1 MADQRVMLPF
11 VTTQE
16 VNRPFKRD
24 DETSKSSKSN
34 SKEDYIRGPTTTATA
49 TAISSS
55 RTKTYTNTSSSTSSS
70 SPNKK
75 VRRRRQDK
83 NENELYSSTRLYS
96 STTTATALSP
106 RKPPIQTP
114 RFTDTDLFTLRPED
128 ETTTFQRTRKQQ
140 QGNGSTGRY
149 VRPGRTLKFFSKD
162 STTTRATARSSTVA
176 NDTFVEAQQILKRL
190 QTGEDA
196 ISFFAK
202 EQSRTAIKF
211 IYLVPAIKMRDFRP
225 YDLSICPGNT
235 IPAGGAG
242 TYFVMTEKGL
252 TKMTRNSEGVVVPSE
267 VIPIA
272 TWMRESSVFNVV
284 SNMRFFRSYL
294 SRKTFTAWR
303 MAVRL
308 QVYRAKRERLASRHF
323 LASNTFCT
331 PLLNIVGKE
340 LASFDAVEVQDF
352 KAPKAFEMKIFEEK
366 QIVATSAAGKT
377 FELSMANVVK
387 HLVDVARNC
396 KQRRAH
402 FAQLRERDDDFDTKE
417 SNRHKSI
424 VVMKEELAER
434 TKSEQRAQQD
444 FQALGSLIRL
454 VDYRAVDSLV
464 RVALNE
470 QQKLERELQ
479 QPRIKQGL
487 WETTVKFSSTL
498 EEEKPNENNDIVD
511 EENNTDRLVDG
522 GMRFEPD
529 CDYTLKIVQRKNE
542 GVVEMMDQVTRV
554 CHVRKLR
561 SHLRQR
567 PGQTTTGLINI
578 RHRSGNQK
586 QYYSAATQQSMT
598 VSGLIRSS
606 IAYKETCE
614 NIETRINTDFSQ
626 AAEYAK
632 QFEVVREIYEFRID
646 EYEQGL
652 EEERRHSERQQ
663 KLTNLNNE
671 DGEDEE
677 EGGDMSDDDS
687 NLGDNDAA
695 PVGFAA
701 EALHIRSHMD
711 RCEHWSKS
719 IERMRA
725 HGTIGV
731 LYVESRKLKNSLLPI
746 TEQFLDHL
754 ERELNVLA
762 RERCKIALNDYKRRL
777 ANLDDRPPRLGE
789 FAEFVATTQLIEG
802 ERRRAF
808 RETGVIDEM
817 YRTLQLHRVR
827 VQSDDMVQLDD
838 LKAAQALFVERSA
851 AADDYIFGK
860 MSEMTQNLDMSI
872 AHLNEQ
878 VLTIR
883 EELTGSQQS
892 DLSSVASDTTAQ
904 EKGDDVKCVF
914 DNPTGDPTIVLSVLD
929 QLTKRLDVLKRR
941 SEDYSRYQRLFGK
954 TIYTYRGLRET
965 LKLRNQRSDLWT
977 ALDELSTKSEVWL
990 NGSQFRDLNADELGA
1005 VITTFYRTAS
1015 QLHRRIHSGATALLV
1030 ERVEEWRLRVPAL
1043 LALGNPA
1050 MKERHWSIIFKQL
1063 LEEFYEE
1070 GLTKFTL
1077 ARLIELN
1084 AFSDSHREKLLEIS
1098 GTATGEA
1105 SIEISVKQI
1114 STVWNGPEKIS
1125 KELSSAGIEEEI
1137 STGASASASADT
1149 NATDAEE
1156 EAMTFILAP
1165 YRDGQTFI
1173 LSDLSE
1179 VQETL
1184 EDHRAA
1190 LQTMLGSRFVV
1201 GVKDQVELWV
1211 RRLDILENTLIQ
1223 WTECQK
1229 TWMYLETIFSAPDIQ
1244 QQLPEDAKV
1253 FKIVDTMWRQHM
1265 RRTTADPIVI
1275 RVVIPEDSSGSSN
1288 NEESQHRRTGGGQ
1301 EDSTMEGGK
1310 RNTTCSDALL
1320 QLFKNCNKS
1329 LEKVLKSLRDFLE
1342 TKRAAFPRFYF
1353 LGDDE
1358 LLDILSQT
1366 RDPTAVQPYLSKCFD
1381 AIKSVEFAKKPST
1394 AMRSMIAPDGERV
1407 EFSEPVYAEGPVE
1420 YWLREVETMMM
1431 RTVRDNAL
1439 AALNSYPSNI
1449 DSKTGKEIGGGRLDW
1464 IFAGFPAQ
1472 CVIMVDQIMWTR
1484 SVSRAFASTTQNN
1497 SALSSISST
1506 SSVSSKMKETLQTTV
1521 DHIGEMVS
1529 GVRGKLDRRQ
1539 RKLAGAL
1546 ITLDVHGRDV
1556 IRGLLELD
1564 VQEGT
1569 DFEWTKQ
1576 LRYFWDRHMDAGR
1589 AQGGSVVAEDDGT
1602 HKMITEGSCVVRQTA
1617 AKLPYTYE
1625 YLGNSPRLVVTPL
1638 TDLCYL
1644 TLTGALDLKYGG
1656 APAGPAGTGKTETVK
1671 DLGKAL
1677 ARQVVVFNCSD
1688 GLDYLIMGRFFS
1700 GLAQAGA
1707 WACFDEFNRID
1718 IEVLSVIA
1726 QQILCI
1732 QQAIVHDDTTFEFI
1746 GREIPLNVNF
1756 GVFITMNPG
1765 YAGRTE
1771 LPDNLKALFR
1781 PVAMMVPNYRMIAE
1795 IILYSQGFAGALD
1808 LSRKMTQLYK
1818 LASEQLSR
1826 QSHYDF
1832 GMRAVKSVLVA
1843 AGQLKRREPN
1853 TPEDLLLIRAMQDSN
1868 VPKFLRH
1875 DLPLFEGIV
1884 ADLFPDYQAQ
1894 NDTNTGVSGVLQKF
1908 VIQDLEARGLEPEP
1922 SFVLKV
1928 IQVHE
1933 TQLVRHGMMVV
1944 GETCSGKS
1952 EAVRTLARAL
1962 SAVEQHYNNNTEEDN
1977 GTDFD
1982 LKQQDPDGM
1991 MRHVDNHR
1999 LNPKAMSAGQL
2010 YGEFNGLSG
2019 EWTDGLVPHLV
2030 RKCCASVESAK
2041 GRSWV
2046 SFDGPVDAVWIE
2058 NMNTVLDDNMTLCLA
2073 NSERIRLPNKG
2084 LHMMFEVADLHQASP
2099 ATVSRCGMVV
2109 MEQADLGAGFSALVS
2124 RWTRDLLINQ
2134 SPHANPKVTKELATM
2149 LGNLVRAHVLPLIEW
2164 ATKYLDERIVT
2175 SPATKLRATL
2185 QVLSSCLGINEVSEA
2200 TKAERNKKESKNKS
2214 KNKTSKA
2221 KTKGKSKQ
2229 KSPKKTTDEA
2239 TNETEV
2245 AVEVKE
2251 THSETLSEKY
2261 ACLCLVFACVWGIG
2275 GNAST
2280 PTTRTTFSNTAMS
2293 QLEEVLGDCGIL
2305 EPENLTK
2312 RGVFTLYDYFV
2323 SKTDIS
2329 GSSAQLLPWS
2339 VQLGDFTYRSNRSF
2353 FELFVPTDQTVCQR
2367 YLLGQLVQNG
2377 SNVLLVGETGVGKS
2391 VVVNALMGRLGKSK
2405 DSGDRTTS
2413 SGWISVTVGCS
2424 AQTSA
2429 ADVRNRFEN
2438 KLERRRKNVLDPPKG
2453 KKALFFVDDVNMP
2466 ALEEY
2471 GAQPSSELLR
2481 QVIDHGGFHDT
2492 TEVGLFVK
2500 VRRTT
2505 YVAACG
2511 PPGGGR
2517 NNMTSRLVRHFV
2529 PIWCPETSQEGMQ
2542 RIFGAILGGFMDLN
2556 LSPIVK
2562 QANIQ
2567 MKSSV
2572 NTNENSESSSTATT
2586 TSSSSSSSSNGV
2598 FGSALVKAAVDLYT
2612 ACRANLRPTPS
2623 RTHYTFNL
2631 RDLSKVFQGMLRVEP
2646 TSVDSIDYIVDLWQ
2660 HEIERA
2666 MKDRL
2671 VNETDRTWFDRCV
2684 TQVLDSNS
2692 LAQFSSS
2699 ASTTSTTSS
2708 TSPLIFGSFMNRDDG
2723 PENMSYE
2730 RIDTASG
2737 LDSMRAVMEE
2747 ALEDYALQSTSGSSN
2762 SKAIDSGLVFFD
2774 DALGHISRACRVLGQ
2789 PRGSILLVGLGGSG
2803 RRSLARLASFVLD
2816 QKCREVRL
2824 TRTYGVNEWRIDLK
2838 EALLEAGLNKQG
2850 RPVTLL
2856 LSDTEILD
2864 ESFLENLNCVLN
2876 SGDVPNLYENEDR
2889 DRIIEGMRY
2898 MSANNSSTSSANSG
2912 GSGADAV
2919 FSRYVTRVRENF
2931 RLALALSPAGSKF
2944 RERCRSFPS
2953 LVNCSTIDWYDPW
2966 PTAALDAVARH
2977 FLFEKDDSSD
2987 NLPVGADT
2995 NENKKMRIPIPRKE
3009 FRSLLQASGK
3019 TDADNS
3025 NSNRSS
3031 NNSSTETLLLWV
3043 EALCDIFVGVHRSV
3057 EVTSS
3062 DFLRDTGRHNYVTPT
3077 SYLQLL
3083 RTYVALLSSCRDKI
3097 MLRLQRYEMGLEK
3110 LLKCGTL
3117 VEGLQK
3123 DLVEMQPILQ
3133 KQELDTK
3140 TLLIRVEKDRADAT
3154 IQRDG
3159 ANRDAEVAKKARAEV
3174 QVIKDDCQSELD
3186 QAMPAYY
3193 SAVKALQ
3200 TLDKKSI
3207 TEVKSYV
3214 NPPEMVDVTMQ
3225 AICILLGVTPEW
3237 KEAKKLLNDMQFL
3250 DRLMD
3255 YDKDNIE
3262 PSIIRK
3268 LKKYATDP
3276 RFEPKKV
3283 GKVSTA
3289 CKCLCAWALAM
3300 YKYDNVVKTIE
3311 PKRKRLGEAQERL
3324 GLVEA
3329 ELAEKQ
3335 AALAKIETS
3344 LAHLEEQ
3351 YAQSTKQQAD
3361 LEAQIT
3367 LAETQLLRANRLTTS
3382 LADEKVRWYKEAQAL
3397 REKIGDLPG
3406 NVAVAAASIAYLGA
3420 FTSSFRTELSS
3431 KWIDMLTA
3439 KGVPITSHDVAAVH
3453 VVANQQ
3459 KTNDK
3464 SKQQSQDLP
3473 VTLTSVLGEPVV
3485 IRQWGLD
3492 GLPAD
3497 AFSTENGIMAT
3508 QNSERW
3514 PLMIDPQ
3521 RQANRWV
3528 RQTCKND
3535 NLSVVKPNANDLLR
3549 SLESAIR
3556 FGAPVLIED
3565 VPERGLDAVLDSVLL
3580 RQVSQ
3585 GPGGQMCVQI
3595 GDSSDVP
3602 WDPNFRLFCTTRL
3615 ANPHFLPEMCIKVSL
3630 LNFSITHRGLEDQL
3644 LVDVVKNER
3653 PELES
3658 RRDQLVLSI
3667 ATDQSELSKLEDE
3680 ILGLLANASGNIL
3693 EDEKLINTLQK
3704 SKETSTNVTL
3714 RVAESVKV
3722 AAEVSVARE
3731 AYRSVATRGSVL
3743 YFCVSMLAETDPMYQ
3758 YSLRYYKELYRQ
3770 RIVQSQQSEDVEERI
3785 QFLITD
3791 ITEEIF
3797 RNICRGLFD
3806 RHRLLFAFR
3815 VAVEILR
3822 GNDSVANHE
3831 WRVFLAGTMDNQNE
3845 SESENGNKSNP
3856 NATASPE
3863 WVTDKKLW
3871 NELLTVEK
3879 TLPDSIGGLP
3889 AYIMENSVEWRKW
3902 VHEGGNDLPPMP
3914 TDSTTISALAPLLAT
3929 RVLCKDRLVQ
3939 VVRAFVQKYL
3949 GNVFVEPTPF
3959 DLEGCLRDST
3969 ASTPL
3974 IFVLSV
3980 GSNPM
3985 DYLSS
3990 AAKERG
3996 KLRGMRVVS
4005 LGQGQ
4010 GIIAER
4016 AMLSAARS
4024 GEWVCLENC
4033 HLAKSWLGRLNDI
4046 LERGILGDDDLHP
4059 DFRLW
4064 LTSMPSSYFPIPILQ
4079 RGIKITNEPPQ
4090 GIKANLR
4097 RCFADMPREQYES
4110 GCADRMLPPW
4120 RRLVFA
4126 LCFYNAVALERR
4138 KFGAVGWNKPYDW
4151 MGSDLRTAL
4160 AQLKLY
4166 LEEVPMNTEQRSRLG
4181 DAELLVP
4188 LRTLNV
4194 VIGDVTFGGR
4204 ITDRWDKR
4212 CNRHLLA
4219 SFFTSNV
4226 VFGTNT
4232 ENRLSN
4238 GTYDDTYDDSIK
4250 GMIPLSES
4258 GLYCTPS
4265 ETEHTLEQVQKHIEL
4280 LPDVEKP
4287 EVFGLGGNASIVF
4300 RLNQADTFLKELSK
4314 EGAQSGEAAE
4324 NNVTEEKAFLA
4335 GLKNKLPGKTG
4346 IMSEPCAATIQGVGP
4361 SKQLINPLAVFV
4373 SQEKILLQQLWVVVD
4388 SELQKLQDAI
4398 QGLQILD
4405 EALETSLE
4413 AVRFNR
4419 VPPNWLKAFPS
4430 LKNLASWMVDFNK
4443 RWNHIEGWLAKGPCP
4458 VYWISGMVFPQGFLT
4473 SLLQTHARNSGTPV
4487 DRLEFGVTVMK
4498 NQPLKPA
4505 HIGAHINGPFLQAA
4519 TWSEENG
4526 SLEDALPGK
4535 LFQTMPCMHLQPQ
4548 ISDEKKT
4555 SVGTTEGRYN
4565 CPLYKTLDRRGV
4577 LSTTGLSTNFITS
4590 LELPIANGL
4599 TESFFVRRG
4608 CALIAALGQ

>member
-1 MADQRVMLPF
+1 MTDKRVVLPF
-11 VTTQE
+11 VTHE
-16 VNRPFKRD
+16 VSRPFERKTENTNYRIGGGA
-24 DETSKSSKSN
+24 KSSKASAT
-34 SKEDYIRGPTTTATA
+34 RGPTITTMLAP
-49 TAISSS
+49 SSVS
-55 RTKTYTNTSSSTSSS
+55 RVKGGQPS
-70 SPNKK
+70 SPER
-75 VRRRRQDK
+75 VT
-83 NENELYSSTRLYS
+83 ELYSSTR
-96 STTTATALSP
+96 AFSP
-106 RKPPIQTP
+106 RKQVMAKPPTTP
-114 RFTDTDLFTLRPED
+114 HAWRDADLFTLRPED
-128 ETTTFQRTRKQQ
+128 ETTTFAHSRKQYNNNNNNNNNSSNNSSNNNNT
-140 QGNGSTGRY
+140 GGSGRY
-149 VRPGRTLKFFSKD
+149 KRPGRTLKFFSKD
-162 STTTRATARSSTVA
+162 ANKIARASTAKTSTVA
-176 NDTFVEAQQILKRL
+176 ADDWDAGKQILKGLRN
-190 QTGEDA
+190 GEDA

-202 EQSRTAIKF
+202 EGARSAIKF
-211 IYLVPAIKMRDFRP
+211 IYLVKSDTGTEFRP
-225 YDLSICPGNT
+225 YDLSVVPGNQ
-235 IPAGGAG
+235 IPSSGPGAAMH
-242 TYFVMTEKGL
+242 FVMTEKGL
-252 TKMTRNSEGVVVPSE
+252 TRMTKNPVTGVVVPSE
-267 VIPIA
+267 VIPIS

-284 SNMRFFRSYL
+284 SNMRFFRTYL
-294 SRKTFTAWR
+294 PRKAFTAWR
-303 MAVRL
+303 RAVRL
-308 QVYRAKRERLASRHF
+308 QMYRAQRERLASRHF
-323 LASNTFCT
+323 LASDTFCR
-331 PLLNIVGKE
+331 PLIEIVGKE
-340 LASFDAVEVQDF
+340 LANFDQVEVQDF
-352 KAPKAFEMKIFEEK
+352 KSPKAFEMNVFEEK
-366 QIVATSAAGKT
+366 QRIATSAAGKT
-377 FELSMANVVK
+377 FEKAMANVIK
-387 HLVDVARNC
+387 TLVEVCRSC

-417 SNRHKSI
+417 RNRHKSI

-434 TKSEQRAQQD
+434 TKNEQRAQAD
-444 FQALGSLIRL
+444 FQALGSMIRL

-464 RVALNE
+464 RVALSE
-470 QQKLERELQ
+470 QQRLEEELR

-487 WETTVKFSSTL
+487 WETTVKFSTSA
-498 EEEKPNENNDIVD
+498 EEDHGNNDDDNVSRSNAAGDTNMIVH
-511 EENNTDRLVDG
+511 RRP

-529 CDYTLKIVQRKNE
+529 RDHTLKIVRRKSE

-567 PGQTTTGLINI
+567 PGMKTGVHINI
-578 RHRSGNQK
+578 VIPNKTGNQ
-586 QYYSAATQQSMT
+586 YSAATQQSLT
-598 VSGLIRSS
+598 VSGLIRASS
-606 IAYKETCE
+606 AYQEICGD
-614 NIETRINTDFSQ
+614 IDTRINDDFVQ
-626 AAEYAK
+626 AAQYAT
-632 QFEVVREIYEFRID
+632 QFEIVREIYEFRID

-652 EEERRHSERQQ
+652 EKERLQSKQ
-663 KLTNLNNE
+663 KIAAAND
-671 DGEDEE
+671 DGGDDADMDDNSDSDIGEE
-677 EGGDMSDDDS
+677 EM
-687 NLGDNDAA
+687 AET
-695 PVGFAA
+695 VGFAA

-731 LYVESRKLKNSLLPI
+731 LYVESRKLKNSLMPI

-777 ANLDDRPPRLGE
+777 AALDDRPPRLGE
-789 FAEFVATTQLIEG
+789 FAEFVATTQAIEG

-838 LKAAQALFVERSA
+838 LKAAQALFVEHSA

-878 VLTIR
+878 VLSIR
-883 EELTGSQQS
+883 DELTGGVQS
-892 DLSSVASDTTAQ
+892 DISTLVSDKSGASTNSASKTDN
-904 EKGDDVKCVF
+904 KCVF
-914 DNPTGDPTIVLSVLD
+914 DNPAGDPVIVLSVLD
-929 QLTKRLDVLKRR
+929 SLTKRLDVLQRR

-954 TIYTYRGLRET
+954 TIYTYRALRET

-977 ALDELSTKSEVWL
+977 ALDELSTKSEDWL
-990 NGSQFRDLNADELGA
+990 NGSQFRKLNADALGA
-1005 VITTFYRTAS
+1005 EITAFYRTAS
-1015 QLHRRIHSGATALLV
+1015 TLHRRIKSGATALLV

-1050 MKERHWSIIFKQL
+1050 MKERHWSIIFSQL
-1063 LEEFYEE
+1063 LQEFYEE

-1077 ARLIELN
+1077 ARLIELD
-1084 AFSDSHREKLLEIS
+1084 AFSDNHREKLLEIS

-1114 STVWNGPEKIS
+1114 SAVWNGPAVKQQR
-1125 KELSSAGIEEEI
+1125 
-1137 STGASASASADT
+1137 T
-1149 NATDAEE
+1149 NTSEDSQESETTNTSQQSPEGE
-1156 EAMTFILAP
+1156 EALRFILAP
-1165 YRDGQTFI
+1165 YRDGQTYI
-1173 LSDLSE
+1173 LSDLSD

-1190 LQTMLGSRFVV
+1190 LQTMLGSRYVV

-1211 RRLDILENTLIQ
+1211 RRLDILENTLSE
-1223 WTECQK
+1223 WTECQR
-1229 TWMYLETIFSAPDIQ
+1229 TWMYLETIFAAPDIQ
-1244 QQLPEDAKV
+1244 QQLPDDAKV

-1265 RRTTADPIVI
+1265 RRTTADPVVI
-1275 RVVIPEDSSGSSN
+1275 RVVIPEDTSSGSNSSDESQSRRRADDDSN
-1288 NEESQHRRTGGGQ
+1288 NDVDRP
-1301 EDSTMEGGK
+1301 
-1310 RNTTCSDALL
+1310 NTTCSDTLL

-1329 LEKVLKSLRDFLE
+1329 LEKVLKSLREFLE

-1439 AALNSYPSNI
+1439 LALNSYPSKVN
-1449 DSKTGKEIGGGRLDW
+1449 SKTGKEIGGGRLDW

-1472 CVIMVDQIMWTR
+1472 CVILIDQIMWTR
-1484 SVSRAFASTTQNN
+1484 TVSRAFD
-1497 SALSSISST
+1497 SST
-1506 SSVSSKMKETLQTTV
+1506 KGQRSSLASNKTVSAKLQESLQTTV
-1521 DHIGEMVS
+1521 DHIGEMVA

-1556 IRGLLELD
+1556 IRGLLEHK
-1564 VQEGT
+1564 VEEGT

-1576 LRYFWDRHMDAGR
+1576 LRFYWDRHMDAGR
-1589 AQGGSVVAEDDGT
+1589 AQGRTSAVEHEAGQTMV
-1602 HKMITEGSCVVRQTA
+1602 TEGSCVVRQTA
-1617 AKLPYTYE
+1617 ARLPYTYE

-1707 WACFDEFNRID
+1707 WACFDEFNRIE

-1732 QQAIVHDDTTFEFI
+1732 QQAIVHDDTTFEFV
-1746 GREIPLNVNF
+1746 GREIPLDVNF

-1853 TPEDLLLIRAMQDSN
+1853 TPEDSLLIRAMQDSN
-1868 VPKFLRH
+1868 VPKFLRQ
-1875 DLPLFEGIV
+1875 DLPLFQGIV
-1884 ADLFPDYQAQ
+1884 ADLFPNYKAE
-1894 NDTNTGVSGVLQKF
+1894 NDNGGGASALLRTF
-1908 VIQDLEARGLEPEP
+1908 VIQDLKTRGLEPEET
-1922 SFVLKV
+1922 FVLKV

-1944 GETCSGKS
+1944 GETCSGKT

-1962 SAVEQHYNNNTEEDN
+1962 SAVEQHYKNPENMKGIN
-1977 GTDFD
+1977 

-1991 MRHVDNHR
+1991 MRNVDNHR

-2030 RKCCASVESAK
+2030 RKCCTSVENGK

-2073 NSERIRLPNKG
+2073 NSERIRLPSKG
-2084 LHMMFEVADLHQASP
+2084 LHMMFEVADLVQASP

-2109 MEQADLGAGFSALVS
+2109 MEQADLGIGFSALVS
-2124 RWTRDLLINQ
+2124 RWTRDLIINQ
-2134 SPHANPKVTKELATM
+2134 TPKANPKVTEELAAV
-2149 LGNLVRAHVLPLIEW
+2149 LGELVREHVLPLIDW
-2164 ATKYLDERIVT
+2164 STKYLDERIIT

-2185 QVLSSCLGINEVSEA
+2185 QVLSSCLGVSEISEVTRA
-2200 TKAERNKKESKNKS
+2200 ARNKREEKSSKTKASKKRRKSTSGKKKQQLKDDSKN
-2214 KNKTSKA
+2214 
-2221 KTKGKSKQ
+2221 
-2229 KSPKKTTDEA
+2229 EA
-2239 TNETEV
+2239 SEEI
-2245 AVEVKE
+2245 KE
-2251 THSETLSEKY
+2251 IASEKVSDKY
-2261 ACLCLVFACVWGIG
+2261 AYLCLVFACVWGIG

-2280 PTTRTTFSNTAMS
+2280 PSTRTAFSNIAML
-2293 QLEEVLGDCGIL
+2293 QLGEVLSDCGIL
-2305 EPENLTK
+2305 EPEKMIT
-2312 RGVFTLYDYFV
+2312 RGGVFTLYDYFV

-2329 GSSAQLLPWS
+2329 GTSAQLLPWS
-2339 VQLGDFTYRSNRSF
+2339 VQLGDFTYRSNRSYF
-2353 FELFVPTDQTVCQR
+2353 DLFVPTDQTVCQR
-2367 YLLGQLVQNG
+2367 YLLSQLVQHG

-2391 VVVNALMGRLGKSK
+2391 VVVNALMKRLGKRK
-2405 DSGDRTTS
+2405 DMAAS
-2413 SGWISVTVGCS
+2413 SGWMSVTVGCS

-2429 ADVRNRFEN
+2429 ADIRNRFEN

-2453 KKALFFVDDVNMP
+2453 QRALFFVDDVNMP

-2481 QVIDHGGFHDT
+2481 QVIDHGGFHDAKD
-2492 TEVGLFVK
+2492 VGLFVK

-2517 NNMTSRLVRHFV
+2517 NNMTARLVRHFV
-2529 PIWCPETSQEGMQ
+2529 PVWCPETTQEGMQ
-2542 RIFGAILGGFMDLN
+2542 RIFGAILGGFMELH

-2562 QANIQ
+2562 QA
-2567 MKSSV
+2567 
-2572 NTNENSESSSTATT
+2572 STIMT
-2586 TSSSSSSSSNGV
+2586 TSKENDSLADSSDIFGV
-2598 FGSALVKAAVDLYT
+2598 SLVRAAVELYS

-2646 TSVDSIDYIVDLWQ
+2646 TSVNSVDYVVDLWR
-2660 HEIERA
+2660 HEIQRA

-2671 VNETDRTWFDRCV
+2671 VNRADRNWFDACV
-2684 TQVLDSNS
+2684 KQVLENNDLIQFGSAAKSNS
-2692 LAQFSSS
+2692 SSS
-2699 ASTTSTTSS
+2699 EQTTSS
-2708 TSPLIFGSFMNRDDG
+2708 LPIVFGSFMNRDDG

-2730 RIDTASG
+2730 QIDTTKG
-2737 LDSMRAVMEE
+2737 LGPMRTVMEE
-2747 ALEDYALQSTSGSSN
+2747 ALEDFALQSSSGNSS

-2816 QKCREVRL
+2816 QQCREVRL
-2824 TRTYGVNEWRIDLK
+2824 TRTYGVNEWRVDLK
-2838 EALLEAGLNKQG
+2838 EALLEAGLNKQS

-2889 DRIIEGMRY
+2889 DRILEGMRY
-2898 MSANNSSTSSANSG
+2898 VSASDPSSDDSG
-2912 GSGADAV
+2912 GVGADAI
-2919 FSRYVTRVRENF
+2919 FARYVARVRENF

-2977 FLFEKDDSSD
+2977 FLFEKDNNLIDAEESNDS
-2987 NLPVGADT
+2987 
-2995 NENKKMRIPIPRKE
+2995 RILIPRKE
-3009 FRSLLQASGK
+3009 FRSLLQASGNNTSVNNK
-3019 TDADNS
+3019 TS
-3025 NSNRSS
+3025 SS
-3031 NNSSTETLLLWV
+3031 NQVLLRWV
-3043 EALCDIFVGVHRSV
+3043 EALCEIFVRVHRSV
-3057 EVTSS
+3057 EVSS
-3062 DFLRDTGRHNYVTPT
+3062 ADFLRDTGRHNYVTPT

-3083 RTYVALLSSCRDKI
+3083 RTYVGLLSSCRDKI
-3097 MLRLQRYEMGLEK
+3097 MLRLQRYEMGLDK

-3117 VEGLQK
+3117 VEGLQIE
-3123 DLVEMQPILQ
+3123 LVKMQPILQ
-3133 KQELDTK
+3133 KQEADTK
-3140 TLLIRVEKDRADAT
+3140 ILLTRVEKDRADAA
-3154 IQRDG
+3154 IQQEGAARDTQ
-3159 ANRDAEVAKKARAEV
+3159 VAVKAREEV
-3174 QVIKDDCQSELD
+3174 QIIKDDCQSELD

-3225 AICILLGVTPEW
+3225 AVCILLGVKPEW
-3237 KEAKKLLNDMQFL
+3237 KEAKLLLNDMQFL
-3250 DRLMD
+3250 HRLMD
-3255 YDKDNIE
+3255 YDKDAI
-3262 PSIIRK
+3262 PASIIRK
-3268 LKKYATDP
+3268 LKKYVADP

-3283 GKVSTA
+3283 GKVSDA
-3289 CKCLCAWALAM
+3289 CRCMCAWALAM

-3311 PKRKRLGEAQERL
+3311 PKRQRLGESQERL

-3329 ELAEKQ
+3329 ELAEKK
-3335 AALAKIETS
+3335 AALAKIEAS
-3344 LAHLEEQ
+3344 LAKLEEQ
-3351 YAQSTKQQAD
+3351 YAQSTKQKAD
-3361 LEAQIT
+3361 LEAQIQ
-3367 LAETQLLRANRLTTS
+3367 LAETQLVRANRLTTS
-3382 LADEKVRWYKEAQAL
+3382 LADEKIRWHEEAQAL
-3397 REKIGDLPG
+3397 KAKIGDLPG
-3406 NVAVAAASIAYLGA
+3406 NVAVAAAGMAYLGA
-3420 FTSSFRTELSS
+3420 FTSPYRASLSS
-3431 KWIDMLTA
+3431 EWIDMLIV
-3439 KGVPITSHDVAAVH
+3439 KGVPITFATERGVKE
-3453 VVANQQ
+3453 NEK
-3459 KTNDK
+3459 KTEG
-3464 SKQQSQDLP
+3464 KQQQQTQSP
-3473 VTLTSVLGEPVV
+3473 SVSLTSVLGDPVI

-3508 QNSERW
+3508 QNKERW

-3528 RQTCKND
+3528 RQTYKNV
-3535 NLSVVKPNANDLLR
+3535 NLAVVKPNANDLLR
-3549 SLESAIR
+3549 VLESAIR
-3556 FGAPVLIED
+3556 FGAPVLLED
-3565 VPERGLDAVLDSVLL
+3565 IPERGLDAVLDPVLL

-3585 GPGGQMCVQI
+3585 GSGGQMCVQI
-3595 GDSSDVP
+3595 GDASDVP

-3615 ANPHFLPEMCIKVSL
+3615 ANPHYMPEMCIKVSL

-3653 PELES
+3653 PELEQ

-3667 ATDQSELSKLEDE
+3667 ATDQSELSNLEDE

-3693 EDEKLINTLQK
+3693 EDEKLIDTLQK
-3704 SKETSTNVTL
+3704 SKITSTNVKL

-3722 AAEVSVARE
+3722 AAEVGVARE
-3731 AYRSVATRGSVL
+3731 AYRTVAARGSIL
-3743 YFCVSMLAETDPMYQ
+3743 YFCVSMLTQTDPMYQ

-3770 RIVQSQQSEDVEERI
+3770 RIVQSKSSDDVQERI
-3785 QFLITD
+3785 EILITD

-3815 VAVEILR
+3815 VAIEILR
-3822 GNDSVANHE
+3822 GDNSVGNQE
-3831 WRVFLAGTMDNQNE
+3831 WRVFLGGTMDSKKSTINE
-3845 SESENGNKSNP
+3845 ESAASVMISPPHWMSDEKS
-3856 NATASPE
+3856 
-3863 WVTDKKLW
+3863 W
-3871 NELLTVEK
+3871 NELLVVEK
-3879 TLPDSIGGLP
+3879 TLPKSIGGLP
-3889 AYIMENSVEWRKW
+3889 AFITKNSEAWNTW
-3902 VHEGGNDLPPMP
+3902 IQEGGHASPPMP
-3914 TDSTTISALAPLLAT
+3914 AGSDNISVLAPLLAT
-3929 RVLCKDRLVQ
+3929 RILCKDRLVQ
-3939 VVRAFVQKYL
+3939 VVRSFVRKYLGPAFVQA
-3949 GNVFVEPTPF
+3949 TPF

-3969 ASTPL
+3969 SATPL

-3990 AAKERG
+3990 AARERG

-4046 LERGILGDDDLHP
+4046 LEKGILGDSDLHP
-4059 DFRLW
+4059 EFRLW
-4064 LTSMPSSYFPIPILQ
+4064 LTSMPSPYFPIPVLQ

-4110 GCADRMLPPW
+4110 GCADRMLGPW
-4120 RRLVFA
+4120 RRLVFS
-4126 LCFYNAVALERR
+4126 LCFYNAVSLERR

-4166 LEEVPMNTEQRSRLG
+4166 LEEVPMTTEQRSKLG
-4181 DAELLVP
+4181 GAEALVP

-4219 SFFTSNV
+4219 RFFTTDI
-4226 VFGTNT
+4226 VFGTSAEYQTSMDIYSNT
-4232 ENRLSN
+4232 N
-4238 GTYDDTYDDSIK
+4238 K

-4265 ETEHTLEQVQKHIEL
+4265 EDEITLEHVQKHIEL

-4287 EVFGLGGNASIVF
+4287 EVFGLGDNASIVF

-4314 EGAQSGEAAE
+4314 EGAQKGEATE
-4324 NNVTEEKAFLA
+4324 NNVDEEKAFLA
-4335 GLKNKLPGKTG
+4335 GLKNKLPGTTG
-4346 IMSEPCAATIQGVGP
+4346 IMGEPCKQTVQGVGP
-4361 SKQLINPLAVFV
+4361 NQQLINPLAVFV
-4373 SQEKILLQQLWVVVD
+4373 SQERILLQQLWAVVD

-4398 QGLQILD
+4398 LGLQILD
-4405 EALETSLE
+4405 EALEMSLE

-4419 VPPNWLKAFPS
+4419 VPPSWLKAFPS
-4430 LKNLASWMVDFNK
+4430 LKNLASWMEDFNK
-4443 RWNHIEGWLAKGPCP
+4443 RWHHIEGWLLRGPCSI
-4458 VYWISGMVFPQGFLT
+4458 YWISGMVFPQGFLT

-4487 DRLEFGVTVMK
+4487 DQLEFGVSVLNK
-4498 NQPLKPA
+4498 RPSSPA
-4505 HIGAHINGPFLQAA
+4505 TIGAHIDGPFLQVRAHGIFFFQIK
-4519 TWSEENG
+4519 TFFNEFF
-4526 SLEDALPGK
+4526 SLFILDSPLSSRPHRLQHGPMNTK
-4535 LFQTMPCMHLQPQ
+4535 LCKMHFQ
-4548 ISDEKKT
+4548 
-4555 SVGTTEGRYN
+4555 G
-4565 CPLYKTLDRRGV
+4565 
-4577 LSTTGLSTNFITS
+4577 NF
-4590 LELPIANGL
+4590 
-4599 TESFFVRRG
+4599 FF
-4608 CALIAALGQ
+4608 